1 VELRVGCVGYS
12 YDFWVGPFYPRHTL
26 QSDFLH
32 LYGKVFDLVEIDS
45 TFYHIPAPEVA
56 HGWRG
61 TVPPNFLFAAKFP
74 RVVTHEQAL
83 GGPKGPIDAFLRA
96 IEELRPKIGPL
107 LLQLPPAF
115 EVRGGMERLLGFLDS
130 LPTDQRYAVEFRHDS
145 WMQARIFEEL
155 RRRDVAMVWN
165 ETQYLDTM
173 PEVTTDFLY
182 LRFIGDRSLDRLGTV
197 QIDRTKEMERWVERP
212 RRKRATSGVRT
223 SCSTITLRDL
233 ARRAPTHSAGCWV
246 CRASN
251 SRQSTSPTP
260 TSPFSR
266 ISRIPDHALASSE
279 RFLGDGAAP
288 THLRERAAFIYP
300 DRHESSGS

>member
-1 VELRVGCVGYS
+1 MELRVGCVGYS
-12 YDFWVGPFYPRHTL
+12 YDFWVGPFYLRHTP

-56 HGWRG
+56 HGWRR

-115 EVRGGMERLLGFLDS
+115 EVRGGRERLLGFLDS

-197 QIDRTKEMERWVERP
+197 QIDRTKEMERWVERL
-212 RRKRATSGVRT
+212 RRVEGDV
-223 SCSTITLRDL
+223 
-233 ARRAPTHSAGCWV
+233 RRAYVLFNNHFAGFGPACADAF
-246 CRASN
+246 R
-251 SRQSTSPTP
+251 RQLGLPGLE
-260 TSPFSR
+260 FAA
-266 ISRIPDHALASSE
+266 IYEPDPGQSLLHDFE
-279 RFLGDGAAP
+279 GPGPR
-288 THLRERAAFIYP
+288 
-300 DRHESSGS
+300 SGL

>member
-1 VELRVGCVGYS
+1 MELRVGCVGYS

-197 QIDRTKEMERWVERP
+197 QIDRTKEMERWVERLRRVEGDVRRAYVLFNNHFAGFGPACADAFRRLLGLPGLELAAIHEPDPDQSILQDFEDPGP
-212 RRKRATSGVRT
+212 RSGV
-223 SCSTITLRDL
+223 
-233 ARRAPTHSAGCWV
+233 
-246 CRASN
+246 
-251 SRQSTSPTP
+251 
-260 TSPFSR
+260 
-266 ISRIPDHALASSE
+266 
-279 RFLGDGAAP
+279 
-288 THLRERAAFIYP
+288 
-300 DRHESSGS
+300 

>member
-1 VELRVGCVGYS
+1 MELRVGCVGYS
-12 YDFWVGPFYPRHTL
+12 YDFWVGPFYPRHTS

-56 HGWRG
+56 HGWRR

-107 LLQLPPAF
+107 VLQLPPAF
-115 EVRGGMERLLGFLDS
+115 EVRGGRERLLGFLDS

-182 LRFIGDRSLDRLGTV
+182 LRFIGDRSLDRLGTI
-197 QIDRTKEMERWVERP
+197 QIDRTKEMERWVERL
-212 RRKRATSGVRT
+212 RRVEGDV
-223 SCSTITLRDL
+223 
-233 ARRAPTHSAGCWV
+233 RRAYVLFNNHFAGFGPACADAF
-246 CRASN
+246 R
-251 SRQSTSPTP
+251 RQLGLPGLELAA
-260 TSPFSR
+260 
-266 ISRIPDHALASSE
+266 IHEPDPGQS
-279 RFLGDGAAP
+279 FLQDFEGPGP
-288 THLRERAAFIYP
+288 R
-300 DRHESSGS
+300 SGL